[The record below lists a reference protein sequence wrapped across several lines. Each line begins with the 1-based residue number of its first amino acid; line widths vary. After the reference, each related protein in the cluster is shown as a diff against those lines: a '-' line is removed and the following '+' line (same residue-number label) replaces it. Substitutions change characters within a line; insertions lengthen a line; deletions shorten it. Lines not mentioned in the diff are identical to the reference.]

1 MDLNNTCGTCD
12 MSAINDPSVSSPAV
26 AGAGPDAQGPSQTTP
41 AVDET
46 HLAVD
51 DETSDEA
58 TSEVGGS
65 VASSKTSLAD
75 SIYNY
80 RLENGRTYHRYKDG
94 KYFYPNDDRESDR
107 LDLQHYQFL
116 LSLDGKLGL
125 SPPNENDSQVKRVL
139 DVGTGT
145 GIWAVEFGDLHPQAE
160 VVGVDLS
167 PPQTEVPPNVTFEVD
182 DVEEPWLFGRPFDY
196 IHSRMMTSSLSNW
209 RQFIQ
214 TSFDNLNPGGYLE
227 LQEMDLMPQSDD
239 GTLRP
244 DTAIVKCFELLG
256 QAAGALN
263 HPFQDIPALV
273 KILQE
278 VGFEDVYI
286 RKVKWPTNTWPKEEH
301 HKTLGTWA
309 HENCMAGIEGWTIAP
324 LTRGLGWRREEV
336 QVLLIKVREEF
347 RDRSIHA
354 YWPCYAIYGR
364 KPKAD

>member
-26 AGAGPDAQGPSQTTP
+26 AGAGPDAQGPSQTTQ

-107 LDLQHYQFL
+107 LDLQHHQFL

-125 SPPNENDSQVKRVL
+125 SPPNENDSQVERVL

-145 GIWAVEFGDLHPQAE
+145 GIWAVELWELTFLPHK
-160 VVGVDLS
+160 LRY
-167 PPQTEVPPNVTFEVD
+167 PPNVTFEVD
-182 DVEEPWLFGRPFDY
+182 DIEEPWLFGRPFDY

-214 TSFDNLNPGGYLE
+214 TSFDNLSPGGYLE

-244 DTAIVKCFELLG
+244 DAAIVKCFELLG

-278 VGFEDVYI
+278 VGFEHVYI

-336 QVLLIKVREEF
+336 QVLLVKVREEF

-354 YWPCYAIYGR
+354 YWPW
-364 KPKAD
+364 

>member
-1 MDLNNTCGTCD
+1 MYLNNTCGTCD

-26 AGAGPDAQGPSQTTP
+26 AGAGPDAQGPSQTTHTQ

-46 HLAVD
+46 QIAVD
-51 DETSDEA
+51 NETSDEA
-58 TSEVGGS
+58 TSEVGG
-65 VASSKTSLAD
+65 TSLAD

-107 LDLQHYQFL
+107 LGQLAVLTRLQVAARSFPPEICNIINFF

-145 GIWAVEFGDLHPQAE
+145 GIWAVE
-160 VVGVDLS
+160 
-167 PPQTEVPPNVTFEVD
+167 VPPNVTFEVD
-182 DVEEPWLFGRPFDY
+182 DIEEPWLFGRPFDY
-196 IHSRMMTSSLSNW
+196 IHSRMMTSGLSNW

-244 DTAIVKCFELLG
+244 DAAIVKCFELLG

-263 HPFQDIPALV
+263 HPFQNIPALV
-273 KILQE
+273 NILQE
-278 VGFEDVYI
+278 VGFEHVYI

-309 HENCMAGIEGWTIAP
+309 HENCMAGIESWTIAP

-354 YWPCYAIYGR
+354 YWPW
-364 KPKAD
+364 